1 MKNQNQL
8 ITSFYKGKG
17 KKRFLRPL
25 ALSFFMLASVDASA
39 QVGKVSLDINNVSV
53 KEFFLAIEKQTSY
66 HFSYRDIEIQDKEA
80 VTVSSKDEEIKKLL
94 VRELSQRNLTY
105 RVSGNK
111 IIVIP
116 LKQKNEKKITVKGTV
131 KDTNGETLV
140 GVTIRLQ
147 SDKTVGTISDFEGN
161 FMIPN
166 VFHGDKLLV
175 SYVGY
180 QDQTILAQDNILVNV
195 VLKEDTQILEEVV
208 VVGYGTQKK
217 INLTGAVESV
227 TSETLENRP
236 IKSATD
242 ALQGTVS
249 GLTVTSGT
257 GQPGEFSSFKIRG
270 NTSVNSAGALVI
282 IDGLP
287 GDINLVNPQD
297 IESISVLKDAAS
309 AAIYGA
315 RAAEG
320 VVLVTTRTGKSE
332 KVKVEYSG
340 NFSFNKPTRLPK
352 SNTGLNHALLS
363 NEAFKNAG
371 LAVQFP
377 EDAITALK
385 DPSISAIAKG
395 NDWIYTDNM
404 DWISTMMDHSFQ
416 QTHNLTISKAAKG
429 LKYLFSAGWLDQNGM
444 FSEYGPDNYDRVNLR
459 SNISLDIIQDK
470 RLSCNS
476 WGD

>member
-257 GQPGEFSSFKIRG
+257 GQPGEFTRFTQYIYKMQTTP
-270 NTSVNSAGALVI
+270 NKVI
-282 IDGLP
+282 I
-287 GDINLVNPQD
+287 
-297 IESISVLKDAAS
+297 
-309 AAIYGA
+309 
-315 RAAEG
+315 
-320 VVLVTTRTGKSE
+320 
-332 KVKVEYSG
+332 
-340 NFSFNKPTRLPK
+340 NKL
-352 SNTGLNHALLS
+352 
-363 NEAFKNAG
+363 
-371 LAVQFP
+371 
-377 EDAITALK
+377 
-385 DPSISAIAKG
+385 
-395 NDWIYTDNM
+395 
-404 DWISTMMDHSFQ
+404 
-416 QTHNLTISKAAKG
+416 
-429 LKYLFSAGWLDQNGM
+429 
-444 FSEYGPDNYDRVNLR
+444 
-459 SNISLDIIQDK
+459 
-470 RLSCNS
+470 
-476 WGD
+476 